1 MHHMGTELRDS
12 VEQVRRGRSRAHV
25 QIDLV
30 TMQRGLD
37 GGADALL
44 LATDTQI
51 ALSRRAKDEHTEI
64 LRLGRPQLTDDVVH
78 TRLRITDPRLQG
90 CAFRGSPSFCLL
102 LFSLPRRSAASA
114 SDCSALASFAVNAD
128 SSFAYPEAF
137 VCRRPPSLPA
147 VSASFS
153 RRSASR

>member
-1 MHHMGTELRDS
+1 VTRKMHHMGTELRDS

-44 LATDTQI
+44 LASDTQI
-51 ALSRRAKDEHTEI
+51 ALSRRANDEHAEI
-64 LRLGRPQLTDDVVH
+64 LRLGRSQLTDDVVH
-78 TRLRITDPRLQG
+78 TRLRIADPRLQG

-102 LFSLPRRSAASA
+102 LFSLTPTLSSVRFGLFSSSQLRRQ
-114 SDCSALASFAVNAD
+114 
-128 SSFAYPEAF
+128 
-137 VCRRPPSLPA
+137 RRLFFR
-147 VSASFS
+147 VS
-153 RRSASR
+153 